1 MIVNQVYRR
10 NSGGKTGYN
19 GEETGIFYTGIR
31 IFALYE
37 FGIVLYN
44 R

>member
-1 MIVNQVYRR
+1 MKNWEQWGR
-10 NSGGKTGYN
+10 NRLFS
-19 GEETGIFYTGIR
+19 TGIR

-44 R
+44 K

>member
-1 MIVNQVYRR
+1 MKNWEQW
-10 NSGGKTGYN
+10 
-19 GEETGIFYTGIR
+19 EETGIFYTGIR

-44 R
+44 K